1 MNEKLK
7 ELCESITQHI
17 RRAPYKWGFWC
28 VTITFILIPL
38 LIWILYFIGDNCRI
52 LINTSLSVGEA
63 LGVYGAS
70 LAAIGTI
77 ALGVV
82 SIIQNNR
89 ATQLNLKLI
98 EEQHRAQ
105 LPVFSVLN
113 TTDLRYK
120 IEDQKW
126 DIGFLHGADIGFELQ
141 NSAIGGHEIG
151 YITFGLKNISN
162 FQIYGLKIVKATLHT
177 IGGIDFQRFMPV
189 FEAQNGMASEE
200 TKKISVSFIASSH
213 NFMGIDKNKVQINL
227 AFECYNPQNYRVQF
241 HISFII
247 YNGKLR
253 SLGEQ
258 VLSEYCKEATTDDKT

>member
-1 MNEKLK
+1 M
-7 ELCESITQHI
+7 
-17 RRAPYKWGFWC
+17 
-28 VTITFILIPL
+28 
-38 LIWILYFIGDNCRI
+38 
-52 LINTSLSVGEA
+52 INTSLSVGEA
-63 LGVYGAS
+63 LGFYGAS